1 MVSLQASVVQNKEIT
16 REFTPKI
23 IYNKKKKKK
32 GLKLIVGNFVDRL
45 NKEQNDFQIRY

>member
-23 IYNKKKKKK
+23 IYNKKKEKNRVKAYCWK
-32 GLKLIVGNFVDRL
+32 FCGSIERRI
-45 NKEQNDFQIRY
+45 E

>member
-23 IYNKKKKKK
+23 IYNKKNKKIKKK
-32 GLKLIVGNFVDRL
+32 R
-45 NKEQNDFQIRY
+45 